1 LGLTQ
6 RELCPEAT
14 CSAYAALAQDSR
26 RWFAITVKP
35 QHEIAVT
42 QGLTAKGL
50 EAYAPSCPTTRR
62 WSDRVK
68 KLHQPLFP
76 GYVFG
81 YFDPTIRASV
91 LRTPGARSIVSFG
104 NELAPVPDEQISNIR
119 KMLDSGCAV
128 QPWQFLREG
137 QRVRIDSGPLAG
149 VQGILSDCR
158 NAAHVVVS
166 IELLQR
172 SIAVQVDPAV
182 VIPF

>member
-1 LGLTQ
+1 
-6 RELCPEAT
+6 
-14 CSAYAALAQDSR
+14 
-26 RWFAITVKP
+26 
-35 QHEIAVT
+35 
-42 QGLTAKGL
+42 
-50 EAYAPSCPTTRR
+50 
-62 WSDRVK
+62 
-68 KLHQPLFP
+68 
-76 GYVFG
+76 
-81 YFDPTIRASV
+81 
-91 LRTPGARSIVSFG
+91 
-104 NELAPVPDEQISNIR
+104 
-119 KMLDSGCAV
+119 MLDSGCAV